1 MNSLKRFSPDFLLLC
16 LAIQLHSF
24 GQVNKKAEK
33 ELNSIFQAEYIT
45 EPIKLSEQQKSGL
58 PLKILDNTF
67 FKVKNNGQLIGYA
80 YIGTAPSK
88 DNVFDYLVVFDKD
101 LIISKI
107 KVLTYREN
115 YGGEISSKR
124 WLMQFKG
131 KSKGDKLLY
140 EKDIIAISGA
150 TISANS
156 LTTSINKLLNSIAIL
171 EQQNVFK

>member
-1 MNSLKRFSPDFLLLC
+1 M
-16 LAIQLHSF
+16 AIHFQTF

-33 ELNSIFQAEYIT
+33 ELNSIFQVQYVT
-45 EPIKLSEQQKSGL
+45 EPIKLSEQQKKGL
-58 PLKILDNTF
+58 PLKITDNTF
-67 FKVKNNGQLIGYA
+67 FMVKSNRQLIGYA
-80 YIGTAPSK
+80 YIGIAPSK
-88 DNVFDYLVVFDKD
+88 DNVFDYLVVLDKD

-124 WLMQFKG
+124 WLQQFTG
-131 KSKGDKLLY
+131 KTKGDKLLY

-156 LTTSINKLLNSIAIL
+156 LTTAVNNLLNSIDIL
-171 EQQNVFK
+171 QQQNVFK